1 MKFKIYLLCYIPF
14 SFELCMHSLG
24 TYKISSTKSVYSPKK
39 ALRTV
44 NFALFNTHT
53 TRLFKNR
60 NILNFVDIIN
70 IESYIFIN
78 DRFNKDSFSIFSEN
92 FRLVLPRTQTI
103 LDQLEIVYYLFQI
116 LTQTDLGENQLS
128 IQPLSIVHIYLYIYI
143 YIYIY
148 IYRERERKR
157 KKEHMI
163 ELSICDVCNMPIATL
178 NLLYIFLFLL
188 PYFSFFLCHVIFFIF

>member
-1 MKFKIYLLCYIPF
+1 M
-14 SFELCMHSLG
+14 
-24 TYKISSTKSVYSPKK
+24 
-39 ALRTV
+39 

-78 DRFNKDSFSIFSEN
+78 NRFNKDSFSIFSEN
-92 FRLVLPRTQTI
+92 FKLVLPRTQTI

-143 YIYIY
+143 ERE
-148 IYRERERKR
+148 RERERKN
-157 KKEHMI
+157 I
-163 ELSICDVCNMPIATL
+163 
-178 NLLYIFLFLL
+178 
-188 PYFSFFLCHVIFFIF
+188 